1 MGCISTVSGARLR
14 RDGGISMSATKS
26 TLPKNAARPRCTKS
40 WEGVLKRRF
49 HLQDVHCV
57 EFTKDT
63 KRDRPDAAVEDK
75 EVPTATYRGKR
86 RRVNQAGP
94 NTADALLPT
103 MGHHFIDETAEIIQ

>member
-1 MGCISTVSGARLR
+1 MNQILNREAWKAHITKYVQVLDNSSVAGCA
-14 RDGGISMSATKS
+14 
-26 TLPKNAARPRCTKS
+26 LPWCTKS

-86 RRVNQAGP
+86 RRVNQAGQ
-94 NTADALLPT
+94 NTADTLLLI
-103 MGHHFIDETAEIIQ
+103 MGHHFIDETAEII